1 MAMKKL
7 NFDKVLIPS
16 GLQNALR
23 IVQEAFP
30 HIAVEEF
37 SDEKDGRC
45 YSNNNGERSII
56 ASSQHPMYS
65 KVIIGG
71 TY

>member
-16 GLQNALR
+16 GLKSALR

-30 HIAVEEF
+30 HIGVEEF
-37 SDEKDGRC
+37 SDGKDDRC
-45 YSNNNGERSII
+45 YSNNNNNNERSITT
-56 ASSQHPMYS
+56 STQYPP
-65 KVIIGG
+65 
-71 TY
+71 

>member
-16 GLQNALR
+16 GLQNVLR

-30 HIAVEEF
+30 HIDVEEF

-45 YSNNNGERSII
+45 YSNNINNNGESSII
-56 ASSQHPMYS
+56 ASSQLLCIA
-65 KVIIGG
+65 K
-71 TY
+71 